1 MPLMTWDP
9 RFSVQVKKFDDD
21 HKHLFDMVNDL
32 NEAMRA
38 GKGKTVLSQVLAG
51 LAAYAQRHFAS
62 EEAAMRGTKYPDV
75 AGHAEE
81 HRKLTTKV
89 QEFIHEHEKGDVLVS
104 VDLLMFLRDWLQKH
118 IIVTDQKYAAHLN
131 SNGVC

>member
-9 RFSVQVKKFDDD
+9 QFSVRVKQFDND

-62 EEAAMRGTKYPDV
+62 EEAAMRATKYPDV

-89 QEFIHEHEKGDVLVS
+89 QEIMREHAKGNVLVS

-118 IIVTDQKYAAHLN
+118 ILVTDQKYAAHLN
-131 SNGVC
+131 SNGLC